1 MKRRIILLISALII
15 SINVNAQ
22 LDRSIQPKGG
32 PTPKIKLEKPQE
44 FKLKNGVKV
53 LVVENHKLPRVAYS
67 LSIDNRPIIEG
78 EKAGVTSLLG
88 SILGNGTTTIPK
100 DEFNEEIDFLGAS
113 LNIGFSGGF
122 ASTLTRNNE
131 RVVELMADAV
141 INPLLSEEEFNKEK
155 DKLIEALKAEKKSLD
170 AIAGRVGSALS
181 YGKNHAYGEFITEE
195 SLNNITFE
203 DVLEYHERY
212 FKPNNSY
219 LVVIGDVNYKE
230 IKSMISDKFGAW
242 KKGKSHTDP
251 IPVLTPNVNLT
262 EINFI
267 DLPTATQSSISVTN
281 NVDLKMNDKDYHA
294 ALITNNILGG
304 GGEGYLFKNLRED
317 KGYTYGA
324 YSSLGSSRYG
334 VSRFTAGAKV
344 RNVVTDSAVVE
355 IIKEINRIK
364 TENVDAELL
373 KNAKAKYVGNFIRRI
388 ENPQVGAKYAVDI
401 KLNDLPKDFYETYLE
416 KINAVSAEDVKRV
429 ANKYFNYPNGT
440 RIIVVGKGSDVA
452 DNLAE
457 NVGWPVT
464 YFDHYANSIAKP
476 VFNKAI
482 PEGLTASQVMNNYIN
497 AIGGRDLLES
507 VNTVIQKGDLV
518 VPPGSPFKPQV
529 IIKHKLPN
537 KYFFTIEA
545 SMPGQ
550 SMANNSMGRSGRRGP
565 SSGGMRP
572 ASAPSMS
579 GNKMTLMK
587 FTFDGE
593 TGYLEAQGQRTPLE
607 EEQINEMKSN
617 NEIWEELGYSEDEI
631 ELVSINSIDFKD
643 AYKVKITEG
652 EKISYRYYGVDSGL
666 LLSDEKQDDNNN
678 ITATFYSDYRDVNG
692 VKFPFYVNIT
702 AQKMEV
708 NMTEI
713 LINEELKDSEF

>member
-44 FKLKNGVKV
+44 FKLKNGIKV

-78 EKAGVTSLLG
+78 DKAGVTSLLG
-88 SILGNGTTTIPK
+88 SILGNGTTTISK

-155 DKLIEALKAEKKSLD
+155 DKLIEALKADKKSLD

-195 SLNNITFE
+195 TLNNITFE

-452 DNLAE
+452 DNLTE

-464 YFDHYANSIAKP
+464 YFDHYANPIAKP

-507 VNTVIQKGDLV
+507 VNTLVQKADV
-518 VPPGSPFKPQV
+518 TIPAPFKPQAT
-529 IIKHKLPN
+529 IKQMVPN
-537 KYFFTIEA
+537 KYSMKMEA
-545 SMPGQ
+545 SMNGQ
-550 SMANNSMGRSGRRGP
+550 TMKL
-565 SSGGMRP
+565 GGM
-572 ASAPSMS
+572 S
-579 GNKMTLMK
+579 
-587 FTFDGE
+587 FDGE
-593 TGYLEAQGQRTPLE
+593 TGYNEGPQGRSTLDE
-607 EEQINEMKSN
+607 KVINDLKAVKG
-617 NEIWEELGYSEDEI
+617 IFPELYYSEDEI
-631 ELVSINSIDFKD
+631 ELISINSIDFKD
-643 AYKVKITEG
+643 AYKVKITED
-652 EKISYRYYGVDSGL
+652 KKVSYRYYSVDSSL
-666 LLSDEKQDDNNN
+666 LLSGEEQDDNNN
-678 ITATFYSDYRDVNG
+678 ITSQNYGDYRDVNG
-692 VKFPFYVNIT
+692 IKFPFYIDIPSQKLELNI
-702 AQKMEV
+702 
-708 NMTEI
+708 TEI
-713 LINEELKDSEF
+713 LINEELKDSDF

>member
-44 FKLKNGVKV
+44 FKLKNGIKV

-78 EKAGVTSLLG
+78 DKAGVTSLLG
-88 SILGNGTTTIPK
+88 SILGNGTTTISK

-155 DKLIEALKAEKKSLD
+155 DKLIEALKADKKSLD

-195 SLNNITFE
+195 TLNNITFE

-452 DNLAE
+452 DNLTE

-464 YFDHYANSIAKP
+464 YFDHYANPIAKP

-529 IIKHKLPN
+529 IIKNKLPN

-678 ITATFYSDYRDVNG
+678 ITATFYSDYRNVNG

>member
-1 MKRRIILLISALII
+1 MKRRIILLISVLII

-22 LDRSIQPKGG
+22 LDRSVQPKGG
-32 PTPKIKLEKPQE
+32 PTPKIKLDKPQE
-44 FKLKNGVKV
+44 FKLKNGIKV
-53 LVVENHKLPRVAYS
+53 LVVENHKLPRVSYS
-67 LSIDNRPIIEG
+67 LRIDNNPIIEG
-78 EKAGVTSLLG
+78 DKTGVTSLLG

-122 ASTLTRNNE
+122 ASTLSKNNE
-131 RVVELMADAV
+131 RVVELMTDAI

-155 DKLIEALKAEKKSLD
+155 EKLIEALKADKKSLD
-170 AIAGRVGSALS
+170 AIANRVGSALS
-181 YGKNHAYGEFITEE
+181 YGKNHAYGEFVTEE
-195 SLNNITFE
+195 TLNNITFA
-203 DVLEYHERY
+203 DVLQYHKRY

-230 IKSMISDKFGAW
+230 IKSLISEKFGAW
-242 KKGKSHTDP
+242 KKGKSYSDP
-251 IPVLTPNVNLT
+251 IPELTPNVNLT

-281 NVDLKMNDKDYHA
+281 NVNLKMNDKDYHA

-324 YSSLGSSRYG
+324 YSNLGSSRYG

-344 RNVVTDSAVVE
+344 RNVVADSAVVE
-355 IIKEINRIK
+355 IIKEITRIK

-373 KNAKAKYVGNFIRRI
+373 KNAKAKYVGNFIRRL
-388 ENPQVGAKYAVDI
+388 ESPQTIANYALNI

-416 KINAVSAEDVKRV
+416 KINAVSAADVKRV

-440 RIIVVGKGSDVA
+440 RIIVVGKGSEVA
-452 DNLAE
+452 DNLTE

-482 PEGLTASQVMNNYIN
+482 PDGLTASQVINNYIN
-497 AIGGRDLLES
+497 SIGGRVLLES
-507 VNTVIQKGDLV
+507 VNTLV
-518 VPPGSPFKPQV
+518 SKAEVTIPGAPFRPQMTM
-529 IIKHKLPN
+529 KQMAPN
-537 KYFFTIEA
+537 KSSSKMEVN
-545 SMPGQ
+545 MNGQ
-550 SMANNSMGRSGRRGP
+550 
-565 SSGGMRP
+565 
-572 ASAPSMS
+572 
-579 GNKMTLMK
+579 KMTLMK
-587 FTFDGE
+587 SSFDGE
-593 TGYLEAQGQRTPLE
+593 TGYTEGQGQRKAMDE
-607 EEQINEMKSN
+607 KQIDRAKAVKG
-617 NEIWEELGYSEDEI
+617 IFEELYYSEDEI
-631 ELVSINSIDFKD
+631 ELISINSIEFKD

-666 LLSDEKQDDNNN
+666 LLSVEEQDDNNN
-678 ITATFYSDYRDVNG
+678 IVSTNYSDYRDVNG
-692 VKFPFYVNIT
+692 IKFPFSTEIPSQKLELNI
-702 AQKMEV
+702 
-708 NMTEI
+708 TEI
-713 LINEELKDSEF
+713 LINEDLKNSDF

>member
-44 FKLKNGVKV
+44 FKLKNGIKV

-78 EKAGVTSLLG
+78 DKAGVTSLLG

-122 ASTLTRNNE
+122 ASTLTRNNK
-131 RVVELMADAV
+131 RVVELMTDAV

-155 DKLIEALKAEKKSLD
+155 DKLIEALKADKKSLD

-181 YGKNHAYGEFITEE
+181 YGKNHAYGEFISEE
-195 SLNNITFE
+195 TLNNITFE

-230 IKSMISDKFGAW
+230 IKSLISEKFGAW
-242 KKGKSHTDP
+242 EKGKSHTDP
-251 IPVLTPNVNLT
+251 IPLLTPNVNLT

-281 NVDLKMNDKDYHA
+281 NVDLKMNDEDYHA

-452 DNLAE
+452 DNLTE

-497 AIGGRDLLES
+497 VVGGRDLLES
-507 VNTVIQKGDLV
+507 VNTLVQKADV
-518 VPPGSPFKPQV
+518 TIPAPFKPQAT
-529 IIKHKLPN
+529 IKQKVPN
-537 KYFFTIEA
+537 KYSMKMEA
-545 SMPGQ
+545 SMNGQ
-550 SMANNSMGRSGRRGP
+550 TMKL
-565 SSGGMRP
+565 GGM
-572 ASAPSMS
+572 S
-579 GNKMTLMK
+579 
-587 FTFDGE
+587 FDGE
-593 TGYLEAQGQRTPLE
+593 TGYNEGPQGRNTLDE
-607 EEQINEMKSN
+607 KVINDLKAVKG
-617 NEIWEELGYSEDEI
+617 IFPELYYSEDEI
-631 ELVSINSIDFKD
+631 ELISINSIDFKD

-652 EKISYRYYGVDSGL
+652 KKVSYRYYSVDSSL
-666 LLSDEKQDDNNN
+666 LLSEEQQDDSNN
-678 ITATFYSDYRDVNG
+678 ITSQNYGDYRDING
-692 VKFPFYVNIT
+692 IKFPFYIDIPS
-702 AQKMEV
+702 QKLELNV
-708 NMTEI
+708 TEI
-713 LINEELKDSEF
+713 LINEELKDSDF

>member
-1 MKRRIILLISALII
+1 MKRRIILLITALII

-78 EKAGVTSLLG
+78 DKAGVTSLLG
-88 SILGNGTTTIPK
+88 SILGNGTTTISK

-131 RVVELMADAV
+131 RVIELMADAV

-155 DKLIEALKAEKKSLD
+155 DKLIEALKADKKSLD
-170 AIAGRVGSALS
+170 AIASRVGSALS
-181 YGKNHAYGEFITEE
+181 YGKNHAYGEFITEKT
-195 SLNNITFE
+195 LNNITFE
-203 DVLEYHERY
+203 DVLEYHEKY

-230 IKSMISDKFGAW
+230 IKSLISEKFGAW

-251 IPVLTPNVNLT
+251 LPELTANVNLT

-281 NVDLKMNDKDYHA
+281 NVDLKMNDEDYHA

-373 KNAKAKYVGNFIRRI
+373 KNARAKYVGNFIRRI

-452 DNLAE
+452 DNLSE

-482 PEGLTASQVMNNYIN
+482 PEGLTASQVMNNYID
-497 AIGGRDLLES
+497 AVGGRDLLES
-507 VNTVIQKGDLV
+507 VNTLV
-518 VPPGSPFKPQV
+518 FKAEVTIPGAPFRPQMT
-529 IIKHKLPN
+529 IKQMAPN
-537 KYFFTIEA
+537 KSSTKMEVN
-545 SMPGQ
+545 MNGQ
-550 SMANNSMGRSGRRGP
+550 
-565 SSGGMRP
+565 
-572 ASAPSMS
+572 
-579 GNKMTLMK
+579 KMTLMK
-587 FTFDGE
+587 SSFDGE
-593 TGYLEAQGQRTPLE
+593 TGYIEQQGQRKAMDE
-607 EEQINEMKSN
+607 K
-617 NEIWEELGYSEDEI
+617 EIDKAKAVKGIFEELYYSEDEI
-631 ELVSINSIDFKD
+631 ELMSINSIDFKD

-652 EKISYRYYGVDSGL
+652 EKVSYRYYGVDSGL
-666 LLSDEKQDDNNN
+666 LLSVEEQDDNNN
-678 ITATFYSDYRDVNG
+678 IVSTNYGDYRDIDG
-692 VKFPFYVNIT
+692 IKFPFSTEIPS
-702 AQKMEV
+702 QKLELNV
-708 NMTEI
+708 TEI
-713 LINEELKDSEF
+713 LINEELKDSDF

>member
-1 MKRRIILLISALII
+1 MKRRIILLITALII

-78 EKAGVTSLLG
+78 DKAGVTSLLG
-88 SILGNGTTTIPK
+88 SILGNGTTTISK

-131 RVVELMADAV
+131 RVIELMADAV

-155 DKLIEALKAEKKSLD
+155 DKLIEALKADKKSLD
-170 AIAGRVGSALS
+170 AIASRVGSALS

-195 SLNNITFE
+195 TLNNITFE
-203 DVLEYHERY
+203 DVLEYHEKY

-230 IKSMISDKFGAW
+230 IKSLISEKFGAW

-251 IPVLTPNVNLT
+251 LPELTANVNLT

-281 NVDLKMNDKDYHA
+281 NVDLKMNDEDYHA

-452 DNLAE
+452 DNLSE

-482 PEGLTASQVMNNYIN
+482 PEGLTASQVINNYID
-497 AIGGRDLLES
+497 AVGGRDLLES
-507 VNTVIQKGDLV
+507 VNTLV
-518 VPPGSPFKPQV
+518 FKAEVTIPGAPFRPQMT
-529 IIKHKLPN
+529 IKQMAPN
-537 KYFFTIEA
+537 KSSTKMEVN
-545 SMPGQ
+545 MNGQ
-550 SMANNSMGRSGRRGP
+550 
-565 SSGGMRP
+565 
-572 ASAPSMS
+572 
-579 GNKMTLMK
+579 KMTLMK
-587 FTFDGE
+587 SSFDGE
-593 TGYLEAQGQRTPLE
+593 TGYIEQQGQRKAMDE
-607 EEQINEMKSN
+607 K
-617 NEIWEELGYSEDEI
+617 EIDKAKAVKGIFEELYYSEDEI
-631 ELVSINSIDFKD
+631 ELMSINSIDFKD

-652 EKISYRYYGVDSGL
+652 EKVSYRYYGVDSGL
-666 LLSDEKQDDNNN
+666 LLSVEEQDDNNN
-678 ITATFYSDYRDVNG
+678 IVSTNYGDYRDIDG
-692 VKFPFYVNIT
+692 IKFPFSTEIPS
-702 AQKMEV
+702 QKLELNV
-708 NMTEI
+708 TEI
-713 LINEELKDSEF
+713 LINEELKDSDF

>member
-1 MKRRIILLISALII
+1 MKRRIILLITALII

-44 FKLKNGVKV
+44 FKLKNGIKV

-122 ASTLTRNNE
+122 ASTLTRNNK
-131 RVVELMADAV
+131 RVVELMTDAV

-155 DKLIEALKAEKKSLD
+155 DKLIEALKADKKSLD

-181 YGKNHAYGEFITEE
+181 YGKNHAYGEFISEE
-195 SLNNITFE
+195 TLNNITFE

-230 IKSMISDKFGAW
+230 IKSLISEKFGAW
-242 KKGKSHTDP
+242 EKGKSHTDP
-251 IPVLTPNVNLT
+251 IPLLTPNVNLT

-281 NVDLKMNDKDYHA
+281 NVDLKMNDEDYHA

-429 ANKYFNYPNGT
+429 ANRYFNYPNGT

-452 DNLAE
+452 DNLTE

-497 AIGGRDLLES
+497 VVGGRDLLES
-507 VNTVIQKGDLV
+507 VNTLV
-518 VPPGSPFKPQV
+518 RKADVTIPAPFKPQAT
-529 IIKHKLPN
+529 IKQKVPN
-537 KYFFTIEA
+537 KYSMKMEA
-545 SMPGQ
+545 SMNGQ
-550 SMANNSMGRSGRRGP
+550 TMKL
-565 SSGGMRP
+565 GGM
-572 ASAPSMS
+572 S
-579 GNKMTLMK
+579 
-587 FTFDGE
+587 FDGE
-593 TGYLEAQGQRTPLE
+593 TGYNEGPQGRNTLDE
-607 EEQINEMKSN
+607 KVINDLKAVKG
-617 NEIWEELGYSEDEI
+617 IFPELYYSEDEI
-631 ELVSINSIDFKD
+631 ELISINSIDFKD

-652 EKISYRYYGVDSGL
+652 KKVSYRYYSVDSSL
-666 LLSDEKQDDNNN
+666 LLSEEQQDDSNN
-678 ITATFYSDYRDVNG
+678 ITSQNYGDYRDVNG
-692 VKFPFYVNIT
+692 IKFPFNINIPS
-702 AQKMEV
+702 QKIEL
-708 NMTEI
+708 NITEI
-713 LINEELKDSEF
+713 LINEELKDSDF